1 MPHTE
6 SEGDNLCLTLG
17 SLVRPVLEKR
27 EGGII
32 TLVGWFGKCPM
43 QKARPVF
50 KIIALKPEAWG
61 GGPCGHLRLQ
71 MSGLFVDA

>member
-27 EGGII
+27 EGGIYRS
-32 TLVGWFGKCPM
+32 GWM
-43 QKARPVF
+43 IWEMSYAESKAS
-50 KIIALKPEAWG
+50 I
-61 GGPCGHLRLQ
+61 
-71 MSGLFVDA
+71 